1 MSMLSEREAL
11 SRASHEL
18 RTPLNA
24 ILGFG
29 QLLALDPLSDAQRHS
44 VEQIIAGGRH
54 LLSLVEDLLD
64 LSAVRDLSVCPVE
77 LTEEIAHVVALCR
90 PLAAERSL
98 TMHVEHPDPTDP
110 ALAADA
116 DPRRLKQI
124 LLNLIS
130 NAVKYNR
137 PGGSLTISA
146 QPDGDE
152 HVSITVTDTGRGL
165 TEAELACLFVP
176 FERLGAASRG
186 IEGNGLGLAL
196 SRALAEAMGGTI
208 EVDSTPGEGS
218 SFTLRLPAS
227 VHPTSPCRATD
238 RQLAGVA

>member
-1 MSMLSEREAL
+1 MLSDREAL
-11 SRASHEL
+11 TRASHEL

-29 QLLALDPLSDAQRHS
+29 QLLALDPLSDSQRHS

-64 LSAVRDLSVCPVE
+64 LSGVRELSIAPVDVV
-77 LTEEIAHVVALCR
+77 EEIEHAVALCR

-98 TMHVEHPDPTDP
+98 TVNVEVLEPTLTT
-110 ALAADA
+110 LADH
-116 DPRRLKQI
+116 RRLKQI

-137 PGGSLTISA
+137 PGGSLTTCVR
-146 QPDGDE
+146 PDGED
-152 HVSITVTDTGRGL
+152 HVCIDVSDTGPGL
-165 TEAELACLFVP
+165 TEAELARLFVP
-176 FERLGAASRG
+176 FERLDAAGRG

-196 SRALAEAMGGTI
+196 SRVLAQAMGGTI
-208 EVDSTPGEGS
+208 EVSSTPDEGS
-218 SFTLRLPAS
+218 VFTLRLPA
-227 VHPTSPCRATD
+227 VPQPGTPAALTV
-238 RQLAGVA
+238 RQLAGVV

>member
-1 MSMLSEREAL
+1 MLSDREAL

-29 QLLALDPLSDAQRHS
+29 QLLALDPLSDGQRHS

-64 LSAVRDLSVCPVE
+64 LSSVGELSIGPVMVA
-77 LTEEIAHVVALCR
+77 EEIAHAVALSR

-98 TMHVEHPDPTDP
+98 AVDVEVLEPTLTAHV
-110 ALAADA
+110 DA
-116 DPRRLKQI
+116 RRLQQI

-130 NAVKYNR
+130 NAIKYNR
-137 PGGSLTISA
+137 PGGSLTVHA
-146 QPDGDE
+146 RPDGDDR
-152 HVSITVTDTGRGL
+152 VSIEVRDTGRGL
-165 TEAELACLFVP
+165 TEAELARLFVP
-176 FERLGAASRG
+176 FERLDAARRG

-196 SRALAEAMGGTI
+196 SRALAEAMDGTI
-208 EVDSTPGEGS
+208 EVASTPDEGS
-218 SFTLRLPAS
+218 VFTLRLPAS
-227 VHPTSPCRATD
+227 SQPGTPPRGTE

>member
-1 MSMLSEREAL
+1 MLSDREAL

-29 QLLALDPLSDAQRHS
+29 QLLALDPLSDAQRDS

-54 LLSLVEDLLD
+54 LLSLVEGLLD
-64 LSAVRDLSVCPVE
+64 LSSVGELSIVPV
-77 LTEEIAHVVALCR
+77 TVAEEIAHAVALSR

-98 TMHVEHPDPTDP
+98 TVEVEVLEPTLI
-110 ALAADA
+110 AHA

-137 PGGSLTISA
+137 PGGSLTVRA
-146 QPDGDE
+146 RPDGDD
-152 HVSITVTDTGRGL
+152 HVSIEVSDTGRGL
-165 TEAELACLFVP
+165 TEAELARLFVP
-176 FERLGAASRG
+176 FERLDAAQEG

-208 EVDSTPGEGS
+208 EVASTPDEGS
-218 SFTLRLPAS
+218 VFTLRLPAT
-227 VHPTSPCRATD
+227 VQPVSPPSGTN
-238 RQLAGVA
+238 RQLVGVA